1 MKNINFV
8 KLILI
13 IFKIYIFYFLVVYPY
28 FSDKKNAEKYF
39 KNGIRVKGYVYDVSI
54 NRVMH
59 YRFKY
64 NDTVYYSLNRFT
76 IFEKGDSILVFFF
89 PDNPSDS
96 RSESEIYRDY
106 KPSRKFF
113 EKNPLYKIRF

>member
-76 IFEKGDSILVFFF
+76 ILDKPKSHECSEGSLVCT
-89 PDNPSDS
+89 N
-96 RSESEIYRDY
+96 
-106 KPSRKFF
+106 
-113 EKNPLYKIRF
+113 